1 VTRVAY
7 LCADAGIPVCGSKG
21 ASVHVQAVVGTLARR
36 GLEVELLTT
45 RPEGERPESLRD
57 VGLRGLPPAPKG
69 EPAAR
74 ERLAQAND
82 AVNAARLTALGPLD
96 LVYERYSL
104 WSAAPLEAA
113 HAAGVPTVLEVNA
126 PLVDEQAEHRSLVH
140 RHEAQRATARA
151 LAAADVIVAVSDGV
165 AAWLAGW
172 PEALGRV
179 HVIPNGV
186 DPRRFPAPEPR
197 RRLRGQP
204 FTVGFLGTLKPWH
217 GLDTLVAAFAALR
230 EEHPEA
236 RLRLVGDGPQRDAVR
251 DALGAAGALGAADL
265 VGAVAP
271 ADVPD
276 QLAAMDVAVAPYP
289 DLRPFYFS
297 PLKVVESMAAGLPVV
312 ASRVGTLDELVV
324 HGASGLLCAPGDAAA
339 LAAALA
345 TLADDPDRC
354 ARMGAEGRSRALAEH
369 TWEAVVDR
377 VLALAGAGR
386 VVDAA
391 GAPSALAS
399 PAIPSRAFGTA
410 A

>member
-140 RHEAQRATARA
+140 RHEAERSTARA
-151 LAAADVIVAVSDGV
+151 LAAADVIVAVSDGI
-165 AAWLAGW
+165 AAWLDGC
-172 PEALGRV
+172 PEAEGRV

-186 DPRRFPAPEPR
+186 DPRRFPPPARKLRAR
-197 RRLRGQP
+197 RPGEP

-217 GLDTLVAAFAALR
+217 GLDTLVAAFVALR
-230 EEHPEA
+230 ERHPEA
-236 RLRLVGDGPQRDAVR
+236 RLRIVGDGPQRQAVR
-251 DALGAAGALGAADL
+251 DALAAAGALEAAEL
-265 VGAVAP
+265 VGAVTP
-271 ADVPD
+271 AEVPGH
-276 QLAAMDVAVAPYP
+276 LAAMDVAVAPYP

-297 PLKVVESMAAGLPVV
+297 PLKMVESMAAGLAVV
-312 ASRVGTLDELVV
+312 ASRVGALDDLVA
-324 HGASGLLCAPGDAAA
+324 HGATGLLCPPGDPVA
-339 LAAALA
+339 LAGALA
-345 TLADDPDRC
+345 ELAGDPARC
-354 ARMGAEGRSRALAEH
+354 ARMGAAGRSRVLAEH
-369 TWEAVVDR
+369 TWDAVVDR
-377 VLALAGAGR
+377 VLALAG
-386 VVDAA
+386 VDIPAVPD
-391 GAPSALAS
+391 GPGP
-399 PAIPSRAFGTA
+399 PAIPVRAFGTA
-410 A
+410 G

>member
-140 RHEAQRATARA
+140 RHEAERSTARA
-151 LAAADVIVAVSDGV
+151 LAAADVIVAVSDGI
-165 AAWLAGW
+165 AAWLDGC
-172 PEALGRV
+172 PEAEGRV

-186 DPRRFPAPEPR
+186 DPRRFPPPARELRAR
-197 RRLRGQP
+197 RPGEP

-217 GLDTLVAAFAALR
+217 GLDTLVAAFVALR
-230 EEHPEA
+230 ERHPEA
-236 RLRLVGDGPQRDAVR
+236 RLRIVGDGPQRQAVR
-251 DALGAAGALGAADL
+251 DVLAAAGALEAAEL
-265 VGAVAP
+265 VGAVTP
-271 ADVPD
+271 AEVPGH
-276 QLAAMDVAVAPYP
+276 LAAMDVAVAPYP

-297 PLKVVESMAAGLPVV
+297 PLKMVESMAAGLAVV
-312 ASRVGTLDELVV
+312 ASRAGALDDLVA
-324 HGASGLLCAPGDAAA
+324 HGATGLLCPPGDPVA
-339 LAAALA
+339 LAGALA
-345 TLADDPDRC
+345 ELAGDPARC
-354 ARMGAEGRSRALAEH
+354 ARMGAAGRSRVLAEH
-369 TWEAVVDR
+369 TWDAVVDR
-377 VLALAGAGR
+377 VLALAG
-386 VVDAA
+386 VDIPAVPD
-391 GAPSALAS
+391 GPGP
-399 PAIPSRAFGTA
+399 PAIPVRAFGTA
-410 A
+410 G

>member
-1 VTRVAY
+1 MTRVAY

-140 RHEAQRATARA
+140 RHEAERSTARA
-151 LAAADVIVAVSDGV
+151 LAAADVIVAVSDGI
-165 AAWLAGW
+165 AAWLDGC
-172 PEALGRV
+172 PEAEGRV
-179 HVIPNGV
+179 HVISNGV
-186 DPRRFPAPEPR
+186 DPRRFPPPARELRAR
-197 RRLRGQP
+197 RPGEP
-204 FTVGFLGTLKPWH
+204 FTVGFVGTLKPWH
-217 GLDTLVAAFAALR
+217 GLDTLVAAFVALR
-230 EEHPEA
+230 ERHPEA
-236 RLRLVGDGPQRDAVR
+236 RLRIVGDGPQRQAVR
-251 DALGAAGALGAADL
+251 DALAAAGALEAAEL
-265 VGAVAP
+265 VGAVTP
-271 ADVPD
+271 AEVPGH
-276 QLAAMDVAVAPYP
+276 LAAMDVAVAPYP

-297 PLKVVESMAAGLPVV
+297 PLKMVESMAAGLAVV
-312 ASRVGTLDELVV
+312 ASRVGALDDLVA
-324 HGASGLLCAPGDAAA
+324 HGATGLLCPPGDPVA
-339 LAAALA
+339 LAGALA
-345 TLADDPDRC
+345 ELAGDPARC
-354 ARMGAEGRSRALAEH
+354 ARMGAAGRSRVLAEH
-369 TWEAVVDR
+369 TWDAVVDR
-377 VLALAGAGR
+377 VLALAG
-386 VVDAA
+386 VDIPAVPD
-391 GAPSALAS
+391 GPGP
-399 PAIPSRAFGTA
+399 PAIPVRAFGTA
-410 A
+410 G